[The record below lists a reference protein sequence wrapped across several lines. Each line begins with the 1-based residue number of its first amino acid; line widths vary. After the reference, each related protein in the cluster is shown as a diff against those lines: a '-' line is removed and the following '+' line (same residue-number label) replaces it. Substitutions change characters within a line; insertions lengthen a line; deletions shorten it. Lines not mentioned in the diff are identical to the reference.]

1 MGDDWEDNSASLSMG
16 DSSKKKAQKVS
27 LVQEMKA
34 RRGDQVRQCHSQKFI
49 FNDLEFSLVL
59 FYRAAPQIRARK
71 NFVRLLF
78 WFCLFV
84 KTLIVSS
91 ISAIQ
96 ENMSSLSVQVG
107 DLSLSD
113 VSEMELSDE
122 DDKKKQTTPEVAVST
137 DNNNKPKHPPLSARS
152 QSAKVRTKIPVVI
165 IRAVVVSLI
174 EGLIF

>member
-1 MGDDWEDNSASLSMG
+1 M
-16 DSSKKKAQKVS
+16 SK
-27 LVQEMKA
+27 
-34 RRGDQVRQCHSQKFI
+34 
-49 FNDLEFSLVL
+49 
-59 FYRAAPQIRARK
+59 
-71 NFVRLLF
+71 
-78 WFCLFV
+78 
-84 KTLIVSS
+84 

-96 ENMSSLSVQVG
+96 ENMSTLPVQVG

-122 DDKKKQTTPEVAVST
+122 DDKKKQTTPEVAAST